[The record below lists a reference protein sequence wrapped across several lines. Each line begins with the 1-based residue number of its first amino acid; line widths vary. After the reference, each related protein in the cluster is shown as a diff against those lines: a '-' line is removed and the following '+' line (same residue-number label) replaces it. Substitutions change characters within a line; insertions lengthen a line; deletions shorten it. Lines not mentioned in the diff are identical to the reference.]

1 MAEAPSRQIL
11 HVDMDAFYASVE
23 EREDPSLKGKPVV
36 VSGAPD
42 GRGVVSAAN
51 YVARRYG
58 VGSAMPAARA
68 KRLCPH
74 AIFIPPRHSLYAEVS
89 RQINAVFKRYTPLVE
104 PLALDEAFLD
114 VTASGKLFGLGLD
127 IARRIKAEIA
137 DETSLIA
144 SVGVAPNKFL
154 AKLASDL
161 DKPDGLVWVRS
172 GEEQRF
178 LDPLPVKR
186 IWGVGR
192 HSAETL
198 ERMGIATIGD
208 LRRVSPEHL
217 AQVFG
222 KHGEH
227 ISRLARGLDERPVVP
242 EHAARS
248 ISHETTFAEDVKDAD
263 EMRAWLVELAEQVA
277 SRARRHE
284 LQGRTVQIKV
294 RFHDFRTVTRAITLE
309 HATHSSRELR
319 KAVDILF
326 RERLGLTPEPVRLLG
341 VGLSGF
347 NDDGAQ
353 QADLFADE
361 EQVRDTTLDDVLD
374 RARTRFGRTAL
385 RRGLSPKR

>member
-1 MAEAPSRQIL
+1 MSQATGRQIL

-23 EREDPSLKGKPVV
+23 EREDPSLVGKPVV
-36 VSGAPD
+36 VSGAPA

-74 AIFIPPRHSLYAEVS
+74 AVFISPRHALYAEVS
-89 RQINAVFKRYTPLVE
+89 RQIHAVFKRYTPLVE

-114 VTASGKLFGLGLD
+114 VTASGRLFGHGLD
-127 IARRIKAEIA
+127 IARRIKREIA
-137 DETSLIA
+137 EETQLVA

-161 DKPDGLVWVRS
+161 DKPDGLVWVRA
-172 GEEQRF
+172 GEEREF

-192 HSAETL
+192 RSAEVL
-198 ERMGIATIGD
+198 ERMGIITIGD

-227 ISRLARGLDERPVVP
+227 ISRLARGLDERLVVA

-248 ISHETTFAEDVKDAD
+248 ISHETTFAEDVSSPD

-277 SRARRHE
+277 SRARRLE
-284 LQGRTVQIKV
+284 SPGRTVQIKV
-294 RFHDFRTVTRAITLE
+294 RFHDFRTITRAITLE
-309 HATHSSRELR
+309 HATYSSRELR
-319 KAVDILF
+319 KAVNLLF
-326 RERLGLTPEPVRLLG
+326 AERLGQAAEPVRLLG

-347 NDDGAQ
+347 GDEDAQ
-353 QADLFADE
+353 QGDLFTDE
-361 EQVRDTTLDDVLD
+361 DQTRDTTLDDLLD
-374 RARTRFGRTAL
+374 RARDRFGRAAL
-385 RRGLSPKR
+385 RRGLAPKR